1 MNLESKLRL
10 SIKHKDETL
19 LDIVFEEIYYE
30 YSNLSAF
37 IISKYVQ
44 NKLDVEEL
52 VNDVFF
58 NFYNTIFKTEIN
70 NIKYYIVSM
79 SKNTAINYMMKKKI
93 YFEYDETYINNYK
106 ELNDETLYY
115 DIISDM
121 KKVLSETEINIILLH
136 KIYMYSINDIANKY
150 NQPRTTISSIYKR
163 AIKKFQK
170 GIKL

>member
-58 NFYNTIFKTEIN
+58 NFYNTIFKT
-70 NIKYYIVSM
+70 
-79 SKNTAINYMMKKKI
+79 
-93 YFEYDETYINNYK
+93 D
-106 ELNDETLYY
+106 
-115 DIISDM
+115 
-121 KKVLSETEINIILLH
+121 
-136 KIYMYSINDIANKY
+136 NK
-150 NQPRTTISSIYKR
+150 
-163 AIKKFQK
+163 
-170 GIKL
+170 